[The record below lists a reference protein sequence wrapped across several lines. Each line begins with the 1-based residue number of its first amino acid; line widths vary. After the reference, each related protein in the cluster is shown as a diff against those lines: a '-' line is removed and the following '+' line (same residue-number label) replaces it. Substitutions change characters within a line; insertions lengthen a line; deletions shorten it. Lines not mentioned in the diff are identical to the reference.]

1 MNDLTHNKV
10 VVVGGMEVI
19 VRELTVAGVRNLMQ
33 SDGSESMFDMTFFDE
48 VSLSG
53 LKAFTSLTD
62 EQISNAYPSALKV
75 VIDACKEM
83 NPDFFTWL
91 ARVLESQKAT

>member
-1 MNDLTHNKV
+1 MKDITHNKV

-19 VRELTVAGVRNLMQ
+19 VRELTVADVRNLMQ
-33 SDGSESMFDMTFFDE
+33 PDGNESMFDSTFFDE

-53 LKAFTSLTD
+53 LKAFTNLTD
-62 EQISNAYPSALKV
+62 EQISNAYPSVLKV
-75 VIDACKEM
+75 IIGACKEM

-91 ARVLESQKAT
+91 AQMSGSQKAT

>member
-10 VVVGGMEVI
+10 VVIDGMEVI

-33 SDGSESMFDMTFFDE
+33 PDGNESMLDATFFDE

-83 NPDFFTWL
+83 NPDFFTWM
-91 ARVLESQKAT
+91 ARVSGSQKAT